1 MSRIAWVA
9 STAVNSETIVPMP
22 STNAKPLTPAVAR
35 MKRMKATSSVTMFA
49 STIVAK
55 PFL

>member
-1 MSRIAWVA
+1 
-9 STAVNSETIVPMP
+9 MP
-22 STNAKPLTPAVAR
+22 STNAKPRTPPVATMNR
-35 MKRMKATSSVTMFA
+35 MNATSSVTMFA